1 MLLAIAL
8 LESIAIGK
16 DIGVRLHNFLSV
28 LDEKKIFE
36 FTFKLLF

>member
-8 LESIAIGK
+8 LEIIAIGK

-28 LDEKKIFE
+28 LDEKKDFRVY
-36 FTFKLLF
+36 F